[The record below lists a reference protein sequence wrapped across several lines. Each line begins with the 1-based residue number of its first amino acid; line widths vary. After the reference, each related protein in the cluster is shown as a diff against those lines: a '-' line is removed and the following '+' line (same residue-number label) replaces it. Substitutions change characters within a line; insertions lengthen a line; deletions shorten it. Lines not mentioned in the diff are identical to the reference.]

1 MALGTF
7 AGSAWIGVKP
17 NFSGFNKAA
26 EKGATSGGRA
36 GGKAMGKA
44 FGDEAEAATKA
55 ATRKLS
61 SAVGSARNAEATA
74 AGKVRVAEQRLAEA
88 RSTGKAKTSQLAAAE
103 ENLAKAHRDLST
115 AQGRTRSATDTL
127 SAAKKR
133 NAAASVDATKKQ
145 SRFAA
150 GTSKVRGKL
159 SSLTGSLKN
168 ATKQYGALAGA
179 AAITAGGALAGA
191 SVKAASA
198 AQQSIGAT
206 ETVFKKASGQIIKY
220 SDQAAMKQ
228 GLSANQ
234 YRESAN
240 LIGSLF
246 KNQGVSTDQLAGKT
260 NKMIGQAS
268 DLAATFGG
276 TTSDAVGA
284 LSSAFKGEFD
294 PLEAYG
300 ISLKQSTVNS
310 EAMRLANVKSKKEWD
325 ALSLAQQKS
334 ATQQATTSLIMKQS
348 KDSTG
353 AFAKE
358 ADTLAGQ
365 QQRLGAAW
373 EDGKVTL
380 GKGLLPVLTTG
391 LKKVTGF
398 VQGMREGTGAG
409 GRFRDMLVQAKDAIS
424 SAVTFVVRYK
434 DQLALLAV
442 GVGAVV
448 VAQKAYKAATMLA
461 TLWTQRQAIAQTL
474 LNRAMM
480 LNPVGLIVGALVALG
495 VGLVVLYK
503 KHEGFRNVVNRV
515 WAQVKKV
522 ALGVVSWFRNT
533 AWPAMSM
540 VFSKIGAAGKW
551 LWQKALGP
559 AFRAIGRVISWWYTT
574 VVKRYFGLV
583 GTILRGAGRL
593 GMWLWK
599 NALAPAFRGIGAV
612 ASWLWSSGIKPG
624 FVKIGA
630 AFRGA
635 ASVAKWLY
643 NKGIRPA
650 FDSIAG
656 KAGWL
661 WGKAKAA
668 FDKLKAGI
676 RAVKSAFSSAKSG
689 IGKIWDGLSG
699 TIAKPINAALD
710 WIEKHFLKK
719 VRSVLRAIGAEGL
732 ADSIPVLG
740 ASSTV
745 KGYTEQRVRQRSGD
759 AKYATGG
766 RVHGYSPSPT
776 ADNIPAWLTAG
787 EYVLPVNATRSL
799 ASQVG
804 PSGLEQLRRGV
815 LPGYAMGGKV
825 QGLNADFLKKL
836 QEWNAAVGNR
846 YYVNSGYRSIEH
858 QTRLW
863 NASDKTG
870 RMVARPGGSNHNFG
884 VAADL
889 GPTTTAAHRALAARY
904 GLRFPMSYEPWHVEP
919 VGARGMRNGERSSGG
934 GVFSGL
940 AGKIMEQ
947 GAKAL
952 NALLTKAPG
961 GFWAQAGASSMKHI
975 VGAIV
980 SRVKDAGASS
990 GGSIGGF
997 ASRAGGSNVDLG
1009 RRMAAAAGWTGN
1021 EWLSLKELWT
1031 NESNWNHRAS
1041 NPSSGAYGIPQSL
1054 PGSKMAS
1061 SGADW
1066 RSNPSTQIDW
1076 GIKYIKSRPDYG
1088 RPSKALSLWRSR
1100 SPHWYAQG
1108 GPVTG
1113 YASGTPSATPGPHWV
1128 GEHGPELMWFR
1139 GGERVASAPR
1149 SRQLVKDR
1157 DLLSGPIVVK
1167 VSDRDGLIARFVDG
1181 RIDVAAMND
1190 ERLSRRGM

>member
-74 AGKVRVAEQRLAEA
+74 AGKVRVAEQRLAEV

-559 AFRAIGRVISWWYTT
+559 AFRAIGRVISWWYTN

-612 ASWLWSSGIKPG
+612 ASWLWSRGIKPG

-699 TIAKPINAALD
+699 TISKPINATLD

-719 VRSVLRAIGAEGL
+719 VRSVLRAIGAKGL

-766 RVHGYSPSPT
+766 PVHGYSPTPT

-787 EYVLPVNATRSL
+787 EYVLPVKATARL
-799 ASQVG
+799 AAQVG
-804 PSGLEQLRRGV
+804 NAGLEKLRRGV

-825 QGLNADFLKKL
+825 AGLNPKFLQALSKF
-836 QEWNAAVGNR
+836 NAAAGGRFSVLSGLRTRAEQQALYNR
-846 YYVNSGYRSIEH
+846 YLNG
-858 QTRLW
+858 
-863 NASDKTG
+863 TG
-870 RMVARPGGSNHNFG
+870 NLAARPGTSRHESGN
-884 VAADL
+884 AADL
-889 GPTTTAAHRALAARY
+889 TPSSARDTHGALARRF
-904 GLRFPMSYEPWHVEP
+904 GLHFPVPGEAWHVELIN
-919 VGARGMRNGERSSGG
+919 GAKGG
-934 GVFSGL
+934 GGLFSGL
-940 AGKIMEQ
+940 AGKILEK
-947 GAKAL
+947 GASAL
-952 NALLTKAPG
+952 TGLLGKAPG
-961 GFWAQAGASSMKHI
+961 GFWMKAGVAAMKKT

-980 SRVKDAGASS
+980 SRVQDAGAGDGGISAAPGGGVERWRSTVVKALGMVGQPVSLANVTLRRMMQES
-990 GGSIGGF
+990 GGNPRAINNWDVNARNGDPSKGLMQVIGSTFRAYAMKGHNRDVYDPLSNIL
-997 ASRAGGSNVDLG
+997 ASMRYAISRYGSLASGYNRAGGY
-1009 RRMAAAAGWTGN
+1009 T
-1021 EWLSLKELWT
+1021 
-1031 NESNWNHRAS
+1031 
-1041 NPSSGAYGIPQSL
+1041 
-1054 PGSKMAS
+1054 
-1061 SGADW
+1061 
-1066 RSNPSTQIDW
+1066 
-1076 GIKYIKSRPDYG
+1076 
-1088 RPSKALSLWRSR
+1088 
-1100 SPHWYAQG
+1100 
-1108 GPVTG
+1108 
-1113 YASGTPSATPGPHWV
+1113 SGTHNATAGPHWV

-1139 GGERVASAPR
+1139 GGERITSNSR
-1149 SRQLVKDR
+1149 SRKLVKDR
-1157 DLLSGPIVVK
+1157 DLLSGPIVVN